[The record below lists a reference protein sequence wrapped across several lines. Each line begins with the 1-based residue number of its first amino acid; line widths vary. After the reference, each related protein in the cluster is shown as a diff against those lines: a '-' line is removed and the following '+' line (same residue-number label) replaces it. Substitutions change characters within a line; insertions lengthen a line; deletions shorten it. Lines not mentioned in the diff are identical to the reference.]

1 MISEARR
8 NTVKLGKL
16 LTVAEQ
22 IQAFGMAR
30 KTGEI
35 YVVNV
40 APPARINLVDGEVVD
55 AQFGLQS
62 GLVAAISL
70 INLPDPQTEFIVG
83 EKPPRRTITVPS
95 YMEVLLEAARLKD
108 EAPDPEIERPTEL
121 LKVTAGNPFLRVTIG
136 NEIFTFPIRPG
147 ITSIGRSTLNDIV
160 LNDGTISQRHA
171 TMEYSRTGV
180 LLKDLGSTNGT
191 YISGQPIREKWLN
204 VQDSVQFGAIHC
216 SFIGGLKKA
225 AA

>member
-1 MISEARR
+1 MISEVRR
-8 NTVKLGKL
+8 DTVKLGKL

-35 YVVNV
+35 YITNV

-55 AQFGLQS
+55 AQFGLHS
-62 GLVAAISL
+62 GMVAAISL

-83 EKPPRRTITVPS
+83 ERPPRRTISAP

-108 EAPDPEIERPTEL
+108 EVAEPEIERPTEP
-121 LKVTAGNPFLRVTIG
+121 LKVAPGNPFLRVTVE
-136 NEIFTFPIRPG
+136 NEIFTYPVRPG
-147 ITSIGRSTLNDIV
+147 VTTIGRSTLNDIV
-160 LNDGTISQRHA
+160 LNDATISQRHA
-171 TMEYSRTGV
+171 TLEYSRTGV

-191 YISGQPIREKWLN
+191 YVSGQPVREKWLN
-204 VQDSVQFGAIHC
+204 VQDSVQFGAVHC